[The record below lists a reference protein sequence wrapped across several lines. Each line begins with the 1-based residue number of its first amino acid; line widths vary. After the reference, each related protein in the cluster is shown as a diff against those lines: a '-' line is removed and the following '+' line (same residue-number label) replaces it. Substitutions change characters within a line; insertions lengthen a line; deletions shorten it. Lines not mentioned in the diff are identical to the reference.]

1 MNDII
6 LKTLTLCLRED
17 KPAIVIYEGAKGIS
31 QRRVYVR
38 KITEQSV
45 TVYCMQKKGL
55 RVFRSDGILSAKIA
69 DE

>member
-6 LKTLTLCLRED
+6 LKVLSLAQRED
-17 KPAIVIYEGAKGIS
+17 KPAIVVYQGKNGIS

-45 TVYCMQKKGL
+45 TVYCMQKKGI
-55 RVFRSDGILSAKIA
+55 RVFRAEGILAAKIA